1 MMPDWH
7 SPVAPGQVIQPIQAI
22 RNHPLLYIQRS
33 AK

>member
-7 SPVAPGQVIQPIQAI
+7 PLVVSGQVIQPIQAI

>member
-7 SPVAPGQVIQPIQAI
+7 PLVAPGQVVQPIQAI